1 MPLEVPIEKLLAIA
15 GSKYVLSTVV
25 AKRAKQINA
34 GAKVLVDDISGK
46 PISISFREVAA
57 GVVEY
62 ETPETD
68 QT

>member
-1 MPLEVPIEKLLAIA
+1 MPLEVPIEKLLAIT

-34 GAKVLVDDISGK
+34 GAKVLVENISGK
-46 PISISFREVAA
+46 PNAISFREVAA

-62 ETPETD
+62 EMPEAD
-68 QT
+68 KA